1 MKKILA
7 AHADADVPVAILF
20 PSTKELQLK
29 INHVLVKLPRESKHL
44 VQSCRVKLCESGKL
58 SLRRGIYK

>member
-7 AHADADVPVAILF
+7 APDADVPVAILF

-29 INHVLVKLPRESKHL
+29 INHVVSE
-44 VQSCRVKLCESGKL
+44 VATGVITSCAIL
-58 SLRRGIYK
+58 SCKIM